1 MWTRRK
7 GSEEE
12 EEELEE
18 EEEEEAEIEDED
30 NYEQD
35 SDEQLTFDVSTK
47 LSRCFDQEGFTV
59 KLVVGASQGASEA
72 ENWPQAAQWM
82 ECIKLSDHGA
92 SLLQHTQNAALAA
105 MDARLA
111 LQAAGH
117 DAGNENDYTEF
128 KVWSTLLRQWSDVF
142 GAMLDSHMVEAAGRI
157 QIEDFSPQTVKKAL
171 QFMHSGSLGV
181 WIDGIVEV
189 GAFADKY
196 GILELKN
203 LVRQALQKGP
213 RANVSARD
221 IARMNLPALDLKNL
235 GCTLYDLRSLNFTA
249 HELKNARFSASELKS
264 VGYPLKDL
272 IAAGYG
278 RRRSRSIRLEQ
289 RSSRCKSDL
298 EGALKR

>member
-117 DAGNENDYTEF
+117 DAGNDVGDGAGYASLIEKDGVNETGGPGAESAINETDGGVETEPTIVETDLDVDAALEASERDASLQEQEDLHKAILWSKLSSSMPGFNDDVDGSVKDESSGHHASSAAF
-128 KVWSTLLRQWSDVF
+128 GSDWASVIT
-142 GAMLDSHMVEAAGRI
+142 AAGSE
-157 QIEDFSPQTVKKAL
+157 QGQ
-171 QFMHSGSLGV
+171 GSTTMSN
-181 WIDGIVEV
+181 ITI
-189 GAFADKY
+189 
-196 GILELKN
+196 
-203 LVRQALQKGP
+203 
-213 RANVSARD
+213 
-221 IARMNLPALDLKNL
+221 
-235 GCTLYDLRSLNFTA
+235 
-249 HELKNARFSASELKS
+249 
-264 VGYPLKDL
+264 
-272 IAAGYG
+272 
-278 RRRSRSIRLEQ
+278 
-289 RSSRCKSDL
+289 
-298 EGALKR
+298 